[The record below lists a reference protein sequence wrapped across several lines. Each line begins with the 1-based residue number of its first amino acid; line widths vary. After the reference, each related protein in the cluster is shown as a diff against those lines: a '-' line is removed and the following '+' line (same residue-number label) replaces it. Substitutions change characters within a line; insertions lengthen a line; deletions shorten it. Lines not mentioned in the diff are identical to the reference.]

1 MSKLR
6 ENVITAVD
14 RWLPTEIPEVWN
26 WKPTQETLNADW
38 TGVFNSSGHIRED
51 SHLLTR
57 LEEPVPHTFLIPL
70 LSHEYCDWLVQKA
83 NESNKW
89 CFDNKDGYA
98 AFEIPLKKMNPWINS
113 YHEDFIC
120 GWVLNSLY
128 MGLFGYRIQKVSKC
142 FLIKYTIQVGYRSM
156 DMHHDGK
163 SLLSV
168 SINLNDGFEGG
179 GMTFVRNPDQEIDI
193 PKGHAL
199 LFSGNP
205 ITSHRAN
212 PVTKG
217 ERYSLVYWI
226 R

>member
-6 ENVITAVD
+6 GTIIGLVD

-26 WKPTQETLNADW
+26 WKSTPEILRPDW
-38 TGVFNSSGHIRED
+38 RGVFNEFGQVQED
-51 SHLLTR
+51 SHILAR
-57 LEEPVPHTFLIPL
+57 LEEPLPHTFSIPL
-70 LSHEYCDWLVQKA
+70 LSYQYCDWLVDQA

-120 GWVLNSLY
+120 KWVLNSLY
-128 MGLFGYRIQKVSKC
+128 MGLFGYRIQSVSKC
-142 FLIKYTIQVGYRSM
+142 FLIKYTTQVGYRSM
-156 DMHHDGK
+156 DMHHDGN

-168 SINLNDGFEGG
+168 SISLNSDFEGG
-179 GMTFVRNPDQEIDI
+179 GMTFVRNPDQEVHI
-193 PKGHAL
+193 PMGHAL

-205 ITSHRAN
+205 ITAHRAN

-217 ERYSLVYWI
+217 EKYSLVYWM